1 MCVFVALAAL
11 AQPVAARLLAE
22 EGGQEELEVEEV
34 LFHYAVVVGIV
45 SLGITFVVGHTLD
58 VHGVHWM
65 PEAAVGVL
73 TGLVAAGLCKA
84 SGQTHLLAD
93 ERFDFEFFMTFLL
106 PPIIFEA
113 GFNLQVTPFV
123 RNLAPTAF
131 FAFIGTFVSTFVVG
145 GLVYLAGQAGLC
157 YPMGGLAALTF
168 GSLISAT
175 DPVTVI
181 AVFQKIGVKA
191 DLFSMVFGESVLND
205 AVAIVLSK
213 TLLLFTTEEVS
224 GESVLNAA
232 LLFVKIFAG
241 SIAIGIAAGLLSSYV
256 FKKLKL
262 NDGHEHFTMEA
273 ALSFVFPWVSYF
285 VAEALELSGLV
296 AILLCG
302 MAMATYTRHNF
313 SHKGAV
319 LTMRAYKAVAA
330 IAETFV
336 FVYLGMAMVA
346 FPILEHISS
355 LNLVALALLACFV
368 GRLHIPVGAFL
379 TNCARKTDGTTLPPI
394 SPAYQFIMWWS
405 GLRGGVA
412 FALAAK
418 IYSDNSFPAQCGG
431 GDELAGCAP
440 FLDSGMNDAE
450 AILQTTM
457 LIAAATIFV
466 FGGSITHLAL
476 KANVMETD
484 LGDAGT
490 KSDAA
495 IVSEQLE
502 ADSQVMLQLDKSGVL
517 LRLLTNERSYRCAE
531 VDARALQHQAFPEE
545 GSTSGGSTRAGI
557 ELTSSHRC
565 ASAPEATEQSSPSKA
580 SQIKGWVAGKLYTTT
595 PPLN

>member
-1 MCVFVALAAL
+1 MRWLLALAAL

-22 EGGQEELEVEEV
+22 AAEKELEAEEEEV
-34 LFHYAVVVGIV
+34 LVHYAIAIGV
-45 SLGITFVVGHTLD
+45 SLLGVTFVVGH
-58 VHGVHWM
+58 VMEVYGVTWM

-84 SGQTHLLAD
+84 TGQTHLLAD

-131 FAFIGTFVSTFVVG
+131 FAFIGTFLSTFVVG
-145 GLVYLAGQAGLC
+145 GLVYLAGQSGLC
-157 YPMGGLAALTF
+157 YPMGALASLTF

-181 AVFQKIGVKA
+181 AVFNKIGVKV

-213 TLLLFTTEEVS
+213 TLLLFTTQEITQ
-224 GESVLNAA
+224 GSVLTAS

-241 SIAIGIAAGLLSSYV
+241 SIAIGVAAGLLSSYV
-256 FKKLKL
+256 FKKLKTKEEAQ
-262 NDGHEHFTMEA
+262 NHHEHFTMEA
-273 ALSFVFPWVSYF
+273 ALSFVFPWVAYF
-285 VAEALELSGLV
+285 IAEALELSGLV
-296 AILLCG
+296 AILICG
-302 MAMATYTRHNF
+302 MVMATYTRYNL
-313 SHKGAV
+313 SEKGAI

-336 FVYLGMAMVA
+336 FVYLGMAMVS
-346 FPILEHISS
+346 FPILSHTSS
-355 LNLVALALLACFV
+355 LNLLVFGLLACFV
-368 GRLHIPVGAFL
+368 GRLHIPIGSAL
-379 TNCARKTDGTTLPPI
+379 TNCFRGPGSSLPPI
-394 SPAYQFIMWWS
+394 SLAYQFIMWWS

-418 IYSDNSFPAQCGG
+418 IYSDNNFPAKCGG
-431 GDELAGCAP
+431 GAELAGCDPNNA
-440 FLDSGMNDAE
+440 MNDSE

-457 LIAAATIFV
+457 LIAALTIFV
-466 FGGSITHLAL
+466 FGGSITFLAL
-476 KANVMETD
+476 KANVMETAS
-484 LGDAGT
+484 GGGA
-490 KSDAA
+490 KSDAS
-495 IVSEQLE
+495 IVNKELE
-502 ADSQVMLQLDKSGVL
+502 ENSQVMLQCDKNAFL
-517 LRLLTNERSYRCAE
+517 LRLLTHETSYKQAAE
-531 VDARALQHQAFPEE
+531 DAKALEEEAFPSESHP
-545 GSTSGGSTRAGI
+545 GSSKGSRRPSKTSI
-557 ELTSSHRC
+557 ELTSPPYTST
-565 ASAPEATEQSSPSKA
+565 AGKATGQTF
-580 SQIKGWVAGKLYTTT
+580 KGWLGGKLSTTT